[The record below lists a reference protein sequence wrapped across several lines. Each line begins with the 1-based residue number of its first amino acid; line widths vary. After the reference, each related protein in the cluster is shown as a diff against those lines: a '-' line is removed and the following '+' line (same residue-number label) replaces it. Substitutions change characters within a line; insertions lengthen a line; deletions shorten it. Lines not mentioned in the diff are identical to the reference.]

1 MPGFFIAVGDNHHH
15 LLENIMGS
23 INNVDSL
30 GIGKPTVKPISSS
43 VSLLEWCGESGK
55 FETDL
60 GFISNESVGS
70 NAFLAGYITSPVPI
84 CRKTIIESPA
94 ALHFLSQGFSS
105 GKDQRIRSIEKLNGS
120 FALLCISSQD
130 KAIYLCSDR
139 FASRTIWRSF
149 HDGTWLFASHP
160 VLLWF
165 AVGKRYAL
173 DPAALGSLLLRARPS
188 GARSLL
194 TVGKRNLPGY
204 IHTLSFD
211 GQQESTRWYRP
222 HYEPLKGK
230 SLGEWGERLSSTLK
244 ASTRRLKPIMNK
256 PLLFLSGGLDSRL
269 ALAALSTEF
278 DPLCVTLFDGENFE
292 TKTARLV
299 ANTVGAQHHTVLRDK
314 AWYIRG
320 MERAALLQGG
330 NYHPA
335 HSHFSEGLIK
345 IGTDLNY
352 DSVLLGDFLEA
363 FQKLLGEN
371 VESLGRKPSAENLCD
386 HVLTLDGQY
395 SASEKMGV
403 LQYIREPLRKRVFDA
418 WRSDLMAAATEALEV
433 SGELPASVD
442 YFLRW
447 SAAYEVATY
456 GMIED
461 IRSFAP
467 EKSISMDNELHDL
480 MLSIPAAQRNKGRIS
495 LEALKH
501 LSPQLGYIQNA
512 NTMLPANAPYWCHK
526 AVKMIRPRLGKA
538 KQMLNRKLGITSV
551 MSSSWTDLRLLAST
565 DGEWIKFIDSIL
577 SDSAAFPDSIFETS
591 AIQSAWQRYRAGELH
606 LGFSIDSL
614 LTVGIIHKNYGS
626 GELD

>member
-1 MPGFFIAVGDNHHH
+1 
-15 LLENIMGS
+15 
-23 INNVDSL
+23 
-30 GIGKPTVKPISSS
+30 
-43 VSLLEWCGESGK
+43 LLEWSGDNGR
-55 FETDL
+55 FAPD
-60 GFISNESVGS
+60 FVSVANESAKS
-70 NAFLAGYITSPVPI
+70 HSFLYGYVTSPAPL
-84 CRKTIIESPA
+84 CRKTILENPA
-94 ALHFLSQGFSS
+94 AMLSLSRSLSS
-105 GKDQRIRSIEKLNGS
+105 DKDERSRTIENLNGS
-120 FALLCISSQD
+120 FTLLCINYND
-130 KAIYLCSDR
+130 KSVYLVSDR
-139 FASRTIWRSF
+139 FASRTIWRTYQ
-149 HDGTWLFASHP
+149 DGTWLFASHP
-160 VLLWF
+160 VLLWL
-165 AVGKRYAL
+165 AIGKHYAL

-188 GARSLL
+188 VDRSLL
-194 TVGKRNLPGY
+194 TVGQRNLPGY
-204 IHTLSFD
+204 IHTLHYD
-211 GQQESTRWYRP
+211 GKEESTRWYRP
-222 HYEPLKGK
+222 QYEPLKGK
-230 SLGEWGERLSSTLK
+230 SLGEWGDRLATTLK
-244 ASTRRLKPIMNK
+244 TSTGRLKPIMSK

-269 ALAALSTEF
+269 ALAALATEF

-299 ANTVGAQHHTVLRDK
+299 AKAVGTQHHTVLRDK

-345 IGTDLNY
+345 IGAELDY

-371 VESLGRKPSAENLCD
+371 VESLGQKPSAGDLCD

-403 LQYIREPLRKRVFDA
+403 LKYIREPLRKRVFEA
-418 WRSDLMAAATEALEV
+418 WRSDLMEAATEALEV

-461 IRSFAP
+461 VRSFAP
-467 EKSISMDNELHDL
+467 ERSISMDNELHDL

-501 LSPQLGYIQNA
+501 LAPQLGYIQNA

-538 KQMLNRKLGITSV
+538 KQLFNRKFGITNSV
-551 MSSSWTDLRLLAST
+551 MASSWTDLRILAST

-577 SDSAAFPDSIFETS
+577 SDSAAFPDSIFDTR

-614 LTVGIIHKNYGS
+614 LTVGIIHKYYGS
-626 GELD
+626 GVID